1 MKRRFDRN
9 VVIGS
14 LLFALVV
21 VLASMVGADT
31 QKFSDWS
38 TPINLG
44 PTVNTASLDAG
55 PAISKDGLTLYFSS
69 DRIGGFGS
77 QDIWIAQRPTV
88 DSPWGTP
95 QNLGPAVNTAALEQV
110 PALSRDEHWL
120 FFNSD
125 RAGGCGGVDIWAS
138 FRVNTHD
145 DFGWQAPFS
154 MAV

>member
-38 TPINLG
+38 TPVNLG
-44 PTVNTASLDAG
+44 PTVNSPFGEAG
-55 PAISKDGLTLYFSS
+55 PAISKDGLSLYFSS
-69 DRIGGFGS
+69 NRPTGPGDLVLDGN
-77 QDIWIAQRPTV
+77 IWVAQRPTV
-88 DSPWGTP
+88 DSPWGAP
-95 QNLGPAVNTAALEQV
+95 VLLPVINTTEFTEQV

-125 RAGGCGGVDIWAS
+125 RPGG
-138 FRVNTHD
+138 
-145 DFGWQAPFS
+145 
-154 MAV
+154 